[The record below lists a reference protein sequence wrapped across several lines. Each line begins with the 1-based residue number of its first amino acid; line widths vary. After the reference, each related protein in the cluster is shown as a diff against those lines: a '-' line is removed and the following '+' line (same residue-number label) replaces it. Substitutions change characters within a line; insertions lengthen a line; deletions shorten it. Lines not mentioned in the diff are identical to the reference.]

1 MTRGKIIVV
10 EGTDCSGKETQSKKL
25 IENLKKDGLETIYYS
40 FPAYDTP
47 TGRIVGLPYLGKPY
61 LAEELVQETR
71 QEVLCSLLK
80 KYSESDYNLYDFI
93 DFFDYTLKQVAKS
106 LGKGWFKEGA
116 PKVDAKISSLYY
128 AADRAYNAPIINN
141 YLNEGKNVILDR
153 YIYSNLAHQGGKIV
167 DEAERKKMYDWN
179 CNLEFNMMGL
189 PESDVRLF
197 LHMPT
202 DYATFLRARRQEAL
216 DENERDI
223 NHLRHAEMAYLEVAK
238 MFDFETIECV
248 RKKSNNIAFED
259 IKTPEEISVEVYDTV
274 KRKLTIR

>member
-25 IENLKKDGLETIYYS
+25 IKNLERDGIETIYYS

-61 LAEELVQETR
+61 LAEELIKGVRNKVFNDLVER
-71 QEVLCSLLK
+71 YIGKE
-80 KYSESDYNLYDFI
+80 EIDYNLVDNI
-93 DFFDYTLKQVAKS
+93 MELVAKE

-116 PKVDAKISSLYY
+116 PNVDPKISSLYY
-128 AADRAYNAPIINN
+128 AADRAYNIPTINKQ
-141 YLNEGKNVILDR
+141 LDSGKNVILDR
-153 YIYSNLAHQGGKIV
+153 YVYSNLAHQGGKIE
-167 DEAERKKMYDWN
+167 DYEQRKKMYNWN
-179 CNLEFNMMGL
+179 FNLEFNMMGL
-189 PESDVRLF
+189 PESDIRLF

-202 DYATFLRARRQEAL
+202 EYASILRANRLESL

-238 MFDFETIECV
+238 MFDFETIECI
-248 RKKSNNIAFED
+248 KEKSNNIAFED
-259 IKTPEEISVEVYDTV
+259 IKTPEEISTEVYDVV
-274 KRKLTIR
+274 KRKLTLR